1 LRGTWQSIIIRR
13 WIAWAALWCLVS
25 GASVHGAERTVI
37 PILDASVSMGAAF
50 GETTRMAAARS
61 ALTDLI
67 RALPETTPVGL
78 VIFGGQRQGD
88 CSDVSVHV
96 PASADGRADLLRA
109 IDGATPTGMSPLA
122 SAIRVAVE
130 QLEGRAGGGVVILLA
145 DGPDTCLGEPREA
158 VRSLRAAG
166 IRFTLHVIGLAVSES
181 ASLEGIAEAGG
192 GRYLAADDPAALRS
206 AIARTAGVDGLAPPP
221 DGGLIAGVSSERNRE
236 KTAAVLKEIGRDK
249 ARTKTPLSAVE
260 GAVQRLTSTVSRGR
274 VRAGPSLNAEI
285 RFHLRR
291 GETVSV
297 LGVRGDWN
305 RIRTADGREGWA
317 HYSLF
322 SDDVPPPKPPARA
335 GRVIRDIRVDL
346 TPAEARIT
354 FLLDGR
360 NLPKIRF
367 ADGSAEVICDFQ
379 DTRLGYSVSPVMELG
394 DGPVRAIRTGV
405 RDETGLR
412 VVLDLAPGRRYR
424 LQHFFF
430 SGDHR
435 YMLIV
440 RPTSPADG

>member
-1 LRGTWQSIIIRR
+1 
-13 WIAWAALWCLVS
+13 
-25 GASVHGAERTVI
+25 
-37 PILDASVSMGAAF
+37 MGAAF

-78 VIFGGQRQGD
+78 VIFGGQRRGD
-88 CSDVSVHV
+88 CSDVSVQA
-96 PASADGRADLLRA
+96 PEGADGQAGLIHA
-109 IDGATPTGMSPLA
+109 INGATPTGMSPLA
-122 SAIRVAVE
+122 AAIRAAVD

-166 IRFTLHVIGLAVSES
+166 IRFTLHVIGLAVSDA

-192 GRYLAADDPAALRS
+192 GRYLEADDPASLRA
-206 AIARTAGVDGLAPPP
+206 AIARTAGVDGLAPPSP
-221 DGGLIAGVSSERNRE
+221 SDGGLIAGVSSERNRE
-236 KTAAVLKEIGRDK
+236 KTAAVLKEIGREK
-249 ARTKTPLSAVE
+249 TRTKTPSSAVE

-274 VRAGPSLNAEI
+274 VREGPSLTSKI

>member
-1 LRGTWQSIIIRR
+1 MSFRR
-13 WIAWAALWCLVS
+13 WIAWAALWCLLS
-25 GASVHGAERTVI
+25 GALVHGAERTVI
-37 PILDASVSMGAAF
+37 PVLDASVSMGAAF

-67 RALPETTPVGL
+67 GALPETTPVGL
-78 VIFGGQRQGD
+78 VIFGGQRPGD
-88 CSDVSVHV
+88 CSDISVRD
-96 PASADGRADLLRA
+96 PAGADGRADLVRA
-109 IDGATPTGMSPLA
+109 IDEASPTGMSPLA
-122 SAIRVAVE
+122 SAIRAAAD
-130 QLEGRAGGGVVILLA
+130 QLDGRAGGGVVILLA
-145 DGPDTCLGEPREA
+145 DGPDTCLGEPGDA
-158 VRSLRAAG
+158 VRTLRAEG
-166 IRFTLHVIGLAVSES
+166 IRFTLHVIGLAVSDT
-181 ASLEGIAEAGG
+181 ASLESVAEAGG

-206 AIARTAGVDGLAPPP
+206 ALARAAGVDGIAPPP
-221 DGGLIAGVSSERNRE
+221 PADGGLIAGVSSEQNRE
-236 KTAAVLKEIGRDK
+236 KTAAVLQEIQRDK
-249 ARTKTPLSAVE
+249 ARRKPAAPSVE
-260 GAVQRLTSTVSRGR
+260 GAVQRLTSKVSRGR
-274 VRAGPSLNAEI
+274 VRAGPSLTSEI

-305 RIRTADGREGWA
+305 QIRTAGGREGWA

-322 SDDVPPPKPPARA
+322 SEDVPSPKPPAQA

-346 TPAEARIT
+346 TPAEAKIT

-367 ADGSAEVICDFQ
+367 AEGTAEVICDFN
-379 DTRLGYSVSPVMELG
+379 DTRLGYQVSPVMELG

-412 VVLDLAPGRRYR
+412 VVLGLAPGRRYR